1 MPASALRKHRYIL
14 KINIELPPF
23 ACMYVVLTLKLYKLS
38 SSLRQRTGGH
48 RRLCKP
54 DCSRLGC
61 GNCYGESSFAS
72 AKKSPR
78 DHLQHMRIHENMGFQ
93 KSENRWQ
100 ADRKETQ
107 NSLQG
112 GRVHQLGSTACWQKT
127 SFKFEVVLSC
137 GGAIKPSARY
147 LLVRS

>member
-14 KINIELPPF
+14 KTNIQLLF
-23 ACMYVVLTLKLYKLS
+23 AFVYVVLTLKLYKLS
-38 SSLRQRTGGH
+38 SSLRQRTGRH

-61 GNCYGESSFAS
+61 GNCYGEDSFAS
-72 AKKSPR
+72 AKKLPR
-78 DHLQHMRIHENMGFQ
+78 SSLTHAHTWKHGV
-93 KSENRWQ
+93 SEKWEQMAGRQ
-100 ADRKETQ
+100 EMQ

-137 GGAIKPSARY
+137 GVAIKPSAPY
-147 LLVRS
+147 LLVCS